1 MDGLPSDWRV
11 VEPPASTPLN
21 PPGSKPPAAD
31 SSRLWYGVLGLGI
44 AGLAL
49 AGAWMLLGSGDGAVA
64 VDAAAIEVVA
74 SAGASSAVAAAVA
87 SAPPVTL
94 LVVDVGGAVR
104 RPGVYRLEDGAR
116 VGDAIA
122 AAGGFAPSVDAVG
135 AARDLNLA
143 ARLSDGDRVR
153 VPARGE
159 ASTRAADQGAGGGGG
174 GGAPAPDPGDGLVDL
189 NTATASE
196 LEALPAIGPA
206 TAAKIIAAREESPFA
221 SVDDLR
227 TRKLLGEASMAK
239 VRDLVTVR

>member
-11 VEPPASTPLN
+11 IEPPASTPLN
-21 PPGSKPPAAD
+21 PPGSKPPVAE
-31 SSRLWYGVLGLGI
+31 SSHLWFGVLGLGI

-49 AGAWMLLGSGDGAVA
+49 AGAWMLLGAGDATVP
-64 VDAAAIEVVA
+64 VDAAAIDVEA
-74 SAGASSAVAAAVA
+74 SAGRSLAAAVPA
-87 SAPPVTL
+87 SPSPGMV
-94 LVVDVGGAVR
+94 VVDVGGAVR
-104 RPGVYRLEDGAR
+104 RPGVYRLDDGAR
-116 VGDAIA
+116 VGDAIE
-122 AAGGFAPSVDAVG
+122 AAGGFAPSVDAAV

-143 ARLSDGDRVR
+143 ARLEDGDRVR

-159 ASTRAADQGAGGGGG
+159 KPEPAGGGGVAA
-174 GGAPAPDPGDGLVDL
+174 APAPEPGDGLVDL
-189 NTATASE
+189 NSATAAE

-206 TAAKIIAAREESPFA
+206 TAAKIIAAREESRFA

>member
-21 PPGSKPPAAD
+21 PPGSKPPAAE
-31 SSRLWYGVLGLGI
+31 STRLWFGVLGLGI

-49 AGAWMLLGSGDGAVA
+49 AGAWMLVGAGDGAVT
-64 VDAAAIEVVA
+64 VDAAALDLEASGGA
-74 SAGASSAVAAAVA
+74 SAAAPSPVSA
-87 SAPPVTL
+87 SAAI

-104 RPGVYRLEDGAR
+104 RPGVYRLADGAR
-116 VGDAIA
+116 VGDAIE
-122 AAGGFAPSVDAVG
+122 AAGGFAPSVDATV

-159 ASTRAADQGAGGGGG
+159 RPTGLDGKQPGS
-174 GGAPAPDPGDGLVDL
+174 PAPTEPGDGLVDL
-189 NTATASE
+189 NTATSAE

-206 TAAKIIAAREESPFA
+206 TAAKIIAAREEARFS
-221 SVDDLR
+221 SVEDLR

-239 VRDLVTVR
+239 VRELVTVR

>member
-11 VEPPASTPLN
+11 VEPPASTPVN
-21 PPGSKPPAAD
+21 PPGSKPPAAE
-31 SSRLWYGVLGLGI
+31 SSRLWFGVLGLGI

-49 AGAWMLLGSGDGAVA
+49 AGAWMLLGTGESLVT
-64 VDAAAIEVVA
+64 VDAAAIEVEA
-74 SAGASSAVAAAVA
+74 SAGRSLSAAMPAA
-87 SAPPVTL
+87 PTPGI

-104 RPGVYRLEDGAR
+104 RPGVYRLVDGAR
-116 VGDAIA
+116 VGDAIE
-122 AAGGFAPSVDAVG
+122 AAGGFAPTVDAMV

-143 ARLSDGDRVR
+143 ARLADGDRVR

-159 ASTRAADQGAGGGGG
+159 TPAAAGAGDGG
-174 GGAPAPDPGDGLVDL
+174 GGAATPAPEPGDGLVDL
-189 NTATASE
+189 NTATSAE

-206 TAAKIIAAREESPFA
+206 TAAKIIAAREESPFT

-227 TRKLLGEASMAK
+227 TRKLLGEAAMAK

>member
-21 PPGSKPPAAD
+21 PPGAKPPAAEP
-31 SSRLWYGVLGLGI
+31 SRVWFGVLGLGI

-49 AGAWMLLGSGDGAVA
+49 VGAWMVLGSGDGAVT
-64 VDAAAIEVVA
+64 VDAAAIESEASPGSSHSAAAPAPA
-74 SAGASSAVAAAVA
+74 SAAI
-87 SAPPVTL
+87 

-104 RPGVYRLEDGAR
+104 RPGVYRLDEGAR
-116 VGDAIA
+116 VGDAIE
-122 AAGGFAPSVDAVG
+122 AAGGFAPSVDAAV

-143 ARLSDGDRVR
+143 ARLKDGDRVR

-159 ASTRAADQGAGGGGG
+159 SSTALQGTLADPAASVGQA
-174 GGAPAPDPGDGLVDL
+174 GDGLVDL
-189 NTATASE
+189 NTASAAE

-227 TRKLLGEASMAK
+227 ARKLLGEASMAK

>member
-1 MDGLPSDWRV
+1 MDRLPSDWRV

-21 PPGSKPPAAD
+21 TPGSKPPAAEP
-31 SSRLWYGVLGLGI
+31 SRLWFGVLGLGI

-49 AGAWMLLGSGDGAVA
+49 AGGWMLLGAGDATVS
-64 VDAAAIEVVA
+64 VDAAAIEVEA
-74 SAGASSAVAAAVA
+74 SAGRSLTAAASV
-87 SAPPVTL
+87 STEPET

-104 RPGVYRLEDGAR
+104 RPGVYRLVDGAR
-116 VGDAIA
+116 VGDAIE
-122 AAGGFAPSVDAVG
+122 AAGGFAPAVDAAV

-143 ARLSDGDRVR
+143 ARLKDGDRVR

-159 ASTRAADQGAGGGGG
+159 TPANASAAGGGGG
-174 GGAPAPDPGDGLVDL
+174 SAATSAPEPSDSLVDL
-189 NTATASE
+189 NSATSSE

-227 TRKLLGEASMAK
+227 ARKLLGEAAMAK